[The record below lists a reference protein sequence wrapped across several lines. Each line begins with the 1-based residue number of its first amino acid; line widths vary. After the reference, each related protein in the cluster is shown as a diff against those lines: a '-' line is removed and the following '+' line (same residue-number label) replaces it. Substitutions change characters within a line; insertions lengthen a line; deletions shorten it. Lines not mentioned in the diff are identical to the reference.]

1 MIVKIRAKFGELRSL
16 MLGFG
21 GDRVG
26 AKRKERGVDELYNAT
41 DTIDEAEITAV
52 LSGSCHMQGPAEERN
67 LDTRKNMV
75 R

>member
-41 DTIDEAEITAV
+41 DTIDEAEARWIF
-52 LSGSCHMQGPAEERN
+52 N
-67 LDTRKNMV
+67 
-75 R
+75 

>member
-1 MIVKIRAKFGELRSL
+1 

-41 DTIDEAEITAV
+41 DTIDEAEARWIFN
-52 LSGSCHMQGPAEERN
+52 QGFC
-67 LDTRKNMV
+67 LFDD
-75 R
+75 